1 MAVDN
6 TKGFPDTAMIRHKS
20 GGNSKKSTKNPPM
33 NGNSAGHS
41 PGHSPG
47 HSGQYTAANS
57 SPGQTRKF
65 GPLTVTV
72 KRERGK
78 QITLT
83 IRCRRE

>member
-1 MAVDN
+1 M
-6 TKGFPDTAMIRHKS
+6 TRHKS
-20 GGNSKKSTKNPPM
+20 GGNSKKSTKKPPT

-47 HSGQYTAANS
+47 HSAIYRGKL

-72 KRERGK
+72 KRGRGK